1 MKDLPIALIFEK
13 NRLASASP
21 WLILLEI
28 TLTDEGTTKL
38 RFARNTE
45 DVVFNGET
53 YKAFPF
59 EIEPTKQSSK
69 GEIPTVTLRVS
80 NITRLI
86 QPYLE
91 ELDGG
96 VGSAVKVTVVN
107 VDHLKENYSEL
118 EMTFDVLACQSTAQ
132 WITFTLGAPNPLRQR
147 FPLNQFIALHCRWR
161 FKGVECGYS
170 GAETACSRTLKRCRE
185 LDNSARFGGFAGMRT
200 GAVRVV

>member
-1 MKDLPIALIFEK
+1 MKDLPIALIIEK

-21 WLILLEI
+21 WIILIEI
-28 TLTDEGTTKL
+28 TLTDNDETKL

-45 DVVFNGET
+45 DVIFDGET

-80 NITRLI
+80 NITHLI
-86 QPYLE
+86 QPFLE

-96 VGSAVKVTVVN
+96 IGSTVKITVVN
-107 VDHLKENYSEL
+107 ADHLKEDYSEL

-132 WITFTLGAPNPLRQR
+132 WVIFTLGAPNPLRQR
-147 FPLNQFIALHCRWR
+147 FPLDQFIALHCRWR
-161 FKGVECGYS
+161 FKGVECSYS
-170 GAETACSRTLKRCRE
+170 GAETTCNRTLKRCRE
-185 LDNSARFGGFAGMRT
+185 LGNSTRFGGFAGMRT
-200 GAVRVV
+200 GAVRIV